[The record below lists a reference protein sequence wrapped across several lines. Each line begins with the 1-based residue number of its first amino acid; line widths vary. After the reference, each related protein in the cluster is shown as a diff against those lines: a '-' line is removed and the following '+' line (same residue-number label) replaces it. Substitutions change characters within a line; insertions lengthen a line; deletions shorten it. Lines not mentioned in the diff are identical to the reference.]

1 MSRFEISELERLL
14 REIDEPDV
22 FVPDEEMYAAPE
34 FHELKEQMRMIQ
46 PIRHGLIRRFLERY
60 KW

>member
-1 MSRFEISELERLL
+1 MSRYEISELERML

-22 FVPDEEMYAAPE
+22 FIPEEEVLASKEY
-34 FHELKEQMRMIQ
+34 FELKEQMRLMQ